1 MTPPDTTR
9 PDPNVPGEVEPR
21 HSWKD
26 RFSQWAAHVAPHWR
40 KVKRYGRRYWRVVTG
55 PGVSPRRRILYVAG
69 GLALFGV
76 VCGILLFLYTLIL
89 IPFTPGISDLRKAK
103 AERPTVVFSS
113 DGIQI
118 AEFKPVNREW
128 VDLDEIAPEVI
139 DALIATEDHRFYRHH
154 GVDIKRV
161 FGAMY
166 YTLMGRP
173 QGGSTITQQLAR
185 NLYPNEIGREVT
197 LTRKLKELITALK
210 IEYAY
215 EKDEILETYLN
226 TVPFLYNAYG
236 IEMAARTYFSKSADE
251 LDLVESATLVGMLK
265 GTYYYNPIRNPERA
279 RQRRNVVLGQ
289 MVKHG
294 YLDEERFEQLKD
306 EPLGVDFQRQEEKE
320 GPAPHFTEQ
329 VRVWLIDWADRNGY
343 NIYRDSLIVHTTLDT
358 RVQSLAQQAVDR
370 WMPALQ
376 AVADVEWSR
385 AEPVTL
391 SRSLDSYRRR
401 RSEQSAFDY
410 YWESKPHVIDAFIRS
425 TPQYREGVSK
435 GIPEEQMVDSLRND
449 AAFMQALREL
459 KTRLEVGF
467 VALDPGTGG
476 VRAWIG
482 SRDFEVDQYDHVI
495 QARRQ
500 PGSTFKPVVYAA
512 ALEEGFS
519 PTDTLTDREVE
530 YRLRNGE
537 IWRPVNE
544 GQVSG
549 RTMTLA
555 DALAYSKNTITAQLI
570 DEVGVNDVVRLAR
583 RMGVRRSELDRVLS
597 LALGTSEVTLLE
609 MVSVYGTIA
618 NEGVYQQPI
627 LVSRI
632 EDRNGNVLA
641 TFEPKSERVL
651 SSKTAIELTNMLR
664 GVVDRGTGRRVRSTF
679 GIRADVA
686 GKTGTTQDNAD
697 GWFILMHPDLVAGAW
712 VGFNDPRVAFRSSYW
727 GSGGN
732 NALFIVGEFFKRALA
747 EKSLGLEK
755 SEFAPPPELGEEE
768 KGFGRVGRWFDRAF
782 RDIGRWVGRALDNI
796 GKAIF
801 GDETDQDMD
810 RERPT
815 RRTSD
820 EDFDAYDP
828 DAPGERTQESD
839 SLNRMERDSTQ
850 LNRLLERLRRR
861 ELDQQESDGTAVEN
875 DAGAATGLMPDPEQD
890 VEEELDGIA
899 GEPDAVSSGEA
910 LQAPIQ

>member
-1 MTPPDTTR
+1 MGPSETSR
-9 PDPNVPGEVEPR
+9 PDPGAPGEVEPGR
-21 HSWKD
+21 SWKD
-26 RFSQWAAHVAPHWR
+26 RFGRWRVRLAP
-40 KVKRYGRRYWRVVTG
+40 YGHKAKTYGQRYWRVVVG
-55 PGVSPRRRILYVAG
+55 PGVSTKRRLLYVAG

-76 VCGILLFLYTLIL
+76 VCWILLFLYTLVL

-113 DGIQI
+113 DGEQI
-118 AEFKPVNREW
+118 AEFKPVNRQW
-128 VDLDEIAPEVI
+128 VDLEEIAPEVI

-161 FGAMY
+161 FGAIFH
-166 YTLMGRP
+166 TLTGDP

-185 NLYPNEIGREVT
+185 NLYPEEIGREVT

-251 LDLVESATLVGMLK
+251 LDLLESATLVGMLK
-265 GTYYYNPIRNPERA
+265 GTYYYNPVRNPERA
-279 RQRRNVVLGQ
+279 LQRRNVVLGQ
-289 MVKHG
+289 MVKRG
-294 YLDEERFEQLKD
+294 YLDEERLEQLKD
-306 EPLGVDFQRQEEKE
+306 EPLGVDFERQDEEE
-320 GPAPHFTEQ
+320 SRAPHFTEQ

-343 NIYRDSLIVHTTLDT
+343 NIYRDSLVVHTTLDT
-358 RVQSLAQQAVDR
+358 RMQRLAQQAVDR
-370 WMPALQ
+370 WMPSLQ

-385 AEPVTL
+385 EDPVTL
-391 SRSLDSYRRR
+391 SRSMDSYRNR

-410 YWESKPHVIDAFIRS
+410 YWESKPRIVDAFIRS
-425 TPQYREGVSK
+425 TPQYREGVSE
-435 GIPEEQMVDSLRND
+435 GIPGEQMVDSLRSD
-449 AAFMQALREL
+449 DEFMQALREL

-467 VALDPGTGG
+467 VALDPETGG

-482 SRDFEVDQYDHVI
+482 SRDFDEDQYDHVV

-500 PGSTFKPVVYAA
+500 PGSTFKPIVYAT
-512 ALEEGFS
+512 ALEEGYS
-519 PTDTLTDREVE
+519 PMDTLTDREVE

-537 IWRPVNE
+537 VWRPVNE
-544 GQVSG
+544 GQISG

-583 RMGVRRSELDRVLS
+583 RMGVRRSEMDRVPS
-597 LALGTSEVTLLE
+597 IALGTSEVTLLE

-632 EDRNGNVLA
+632 EDRDGNVLA
-641 TFEPKSERVL
+641 TFEPESDRVMSEE
-651 SSKTAIELTNMLR
+651 TAVALTDMMR
-664 GVVDRGTGRRVRSTF
+664 GVVDRGTGERVRSTF

-712 VGFNDPRVAFRSSYW
+712 VGFNDPRVAFRSNYW

-732 NALFIVGEFFKRALA
+732 NALFIVGDFFDRALST
-747 EKSLGLEK
+747 ESLGLGGA
-755 SEFAPPPELGEEE
+755 EFAPPPEYEEE
-768 KGFGRVGRWFDRAF
+768 EGGGFGPVGRWFDRAF
-782 RDIGRWVGRALDNI
+782 RNIGRWVGLALEAAGN
-796 GKAIF
+796 AIF
-801 GDETDQDMD
+801 GEEPEQATGI
-810 RERPT
+810 ERPSQ
-815 RRTSD
+815 RVSE

-828 DAPGERTQESD
+828 DAPGEEIQESD
-839 SLNRMERDSTQ
+839 SLNRVERDSTQ
-850 LNRLLERLRRR
+850 LNRLLERLRER
-861 ELDQQESDGTAVEN
+861 EGEQQEGTESEVDAEGEGLLEEQEQELPESVVNEPGEG
-875 DAGAATGLMPDPEQD
+875 AGASQVPQ
-890 VEEELDGIA
+890 I
-899 GEPDAVSSGEA
+899 
-910 LQAPIQ
+910 